1 MWLGEWLSGQREGI
15 ISALAPSS
23 IASFAALAVRS
34 KSTSGT

>member
-1 MWLGEWLSGQREGI
+1 MWLGEWPSGQRDGI

-23 IASFAALAVRS
+23 IASRAAFAVRS